1 MKHDSRFLFIVVVCL
16 CSCSVRQSNISV
28 KSFSFVFVVVVVAIV
43 VNVSFFVCPFQT
55 LHLLILFQA
64 ILGSIHSPE
73 LESRNPTI
81 AFNLIFQFLFFELRN
96 ANRVRKWF
104 HRKLSLEL
112 DELITKT
119 TTGKLFEKLSVS
131 LKLQTRKENKTNWIS
146 CIEIIIIIARY

>member
-1 MKHDSRFLFIVVVCL
+1 MIFSL
-16 CSCSVRQSNISV
+16 
-28 KSFSFVFVVVVVAIV
+28 SFSLTIDRQFWVAFI
-43 VNVSFFVCPFQT
+43 Q
-55 LHLLILFQA
+55 
-64 ILGSIHSPE
+64 PE

-119 TTGKLFEKLSVS
+119 TTGKLFEKLSIRDLDLGAQFPNFRNIKVLDAELHDTEGHLENVELELS
-131 LKLQTRKENKTNWIS
+131 LEYRGNFHLSIDADMVLGKKGFLSIKGMT
-146 CIEIIIIIARY
+146 

>member
-1 MKHDSRFLFIVVVCL
+1 MK
-16 CSCSVRQSNISV
+16 
-28 KSFSFVFVVVVVAIV
+28 K
-43 VNVSFFVCPFQT
+43 QT
-55 LHLLILFQA
+55 NKLSTDWRQA

-73 LESRNPTI
+73 LENQIPTV

-119 TTGKLFEKLSVS
+119 TTGRLFEKLSVS
-131 LKLQTRKENKTNWIS
+131 LYSAAHLYRLI
-146 CIEIIIIIARY
+146 RYEMILF